1 MKNASCLFVAVIG
14 GGVLAVSAACS
25 APVPQMERNAVQII
39 AAGAPR
45 AAIVLSAQAAPDEQ
59 LAAREL
65 NEHLRLITGVELPV
79 VSARPG
85 AGAVILLG
93 GAAAPE
99 LAARVREKGSDP
111 AAFGIEV
118 KGDTV
123 SVAGLSPEGTLF
135 GVYELLE
142 QIGCRW
148 YTPGE
153 FGRVVPKEA
162 TVGFRSQTTIQV
174 PSFAGRWFTVASGRE
189 TPGGVWQRRVR
200 MGGPFFPSAH
210 GIAPFKA
217 TAGDKLFEE
226 HPEYFSL
233 NGGKRTKRQVC
244 LSNPDVLRLA
254 VEQTK
259 AWFRANREQPW
270 LGMGPNDGGGFCE
283 CAACHALDGNDFDPF
298 CNELS
303 VTDRYVWFFN
313 ELLKG
318 ISDEFPDKKVC
329 FYIYHAYMRPPVRYK
344 PDPRICG
351 AFAPISLCRVH
362 GMSNPVCPDRSCY
375 AGLMEAWG
383 KILPELYER
392 GYCFNL
398 ACPGFPFSRV
408 HVLRDEIPKGKQY
421 GMKGWRVESVG
432 HWGSM
437 SPTFYVAAKLMW
449 DVNADADALVKD
461 FAERFFGPASA
472 PMHSYLVRMDA
483 ALRDADH
490 HTGSSFNMPDFY
502 PAALRAEARREL
514 DEATRLTAGTPYAGR
529 VAGFRLTFDCLESFI
544 AMLDARNAHDYVAAK
559 AAHDRVMELG
569 KQAYRHDPPLMA
581 ERAFTS
587 YMRRFWSP
595 ATLEG
600 FARVTGENRFVAGL
614 PDTWDFL
621 LDPQGLGEELGYF
634 RTNLT
639 GGNWRPLRTSSASWG
654 DQGMHYYHG
663 VAWYR
668 ARVAVPAA
676 FAGKPLRLWFG
687 GVDEEA
693 RVWVNGALATLL
705 TKIGDREIVPGASPG
720 RAFVPFEYDVTGLM
734 KAGQE
739 NVVAVRIVNKQV
751 NEMGTGGIT
760 APVMVYSPEK

>member
-1 MKNASCLFVAVIG
+1 VKNATRFLGAMAG
-14 GGVLAVSAACS
+14 GAVLAASAAC
-25 APVPQMERNAVQII
+25 AVPTSHPEKTAVQII
-39 AAGAPR
+39 TDGTPR

-59 LAAREL
+59 FAAREL
-65 NEHLRLITGVELPV
+65 NEHLKLMTGVELPV
-79 VSARPG
+79 VADRPG
-85 AGAVILLG
+85 AGAKILLG
-93 GAAAPE
+93 SAAAPE

-118 KGDTV
+118 AGDTIAI
-123 SVAGLSPEGTLF
+123 AGLSPEGTLF

-142 QIGCRW
+142 QVGCRW
-148 YTPGE
+148 YMPGE
-153 FGRVVPKEA
+153 FGRVVPKSA
-162 TVGFRSQTTIQV
+162 TVGFRPQRTVQV
-174 PSFAGRWFTVASGRE
+174 PSFAGRWFTVAMGSE
-189 TPGGVWQRRVR
+189 TPGGQWQRRAR

-217 TAGDKLFEE
+217 TSGDKLFEE

-233 NGGKRTKRQVC
+233 NDGKRTKRQVC

-254 VEQTK
+254 VAQTK
-259 AWFRANREQPW
+259 TWFRANAGQPW

-283 CAACHALDGNDFDPF
+283 CDGCRALDGNDFDPF
-298 CNELS
+298 CNERS
-303 VTDRYVWFFN
+303 VTDRYIWFFN

-318 ISDEFPDKKVC
+318 ISDEFPDKKVA
-329 FYIYHAYMRPPVRYK
+329 FYIYHTYMRPPVRHK
-344 PDPRICG
+344 PDARICG

-362 GMSNPVCPDRSCY
+362 GMSNPICPDRSYY

-421 GMKGWRVESVG
+421 GMKGWRVESIG

-437 SPTFYVAAKLMW
+437 TPTFYVAGKLMW
-449 DVNADADALVKD
+449 DTKADVDALVKD
-461 FAERFFGPASA
+461 FAERFFGPAAA
-472 PMHSYLVRMDA
+472 PMHAYLVRMDA

-514 DEATRLTAGTPYAGR
+514 DEAARLAGNTPCAAR
-529 VAGFRLTFDCLESFI
+529 VAAFRLTFDCLEAFI

-569 KQAYRHDPPLMA
+569 KRAYQHNPPLMA

-600 FARVTGENRFVAGL
+600 FARVTEGNRFVAGL
-614 PDTWDFL
+614 PDTWGFL

-634 RTNLT
+634 RAGLA
-639 GGNWRPLRTSSASWG
+639 GGNWRPLKTSSASWG
-654 DQGMHYYHG
+654 DQGLYFYHG

-668 ARVAVPAA
+668 ARVAVPPE
-676 FAGKPLRLWFG
+676 FAGKALRLWFG

-693 RVWVNGALATLL
+693 RVWVNGAPATLL
-705 TKIGDREIVPGASPG
+705 TKIANREIIPGASPG
-720 RAFVPFEYDVTGLM
+720 RAFVPFEYDVTELM

-739 NVVAVRIVNKQV
+739 NVVAVKITNKQV